1 MDTVVGIFR
10 SRVAAD
16 QALNGL
22 LENGVPQQSII
33 FLTGDQSQ
41 AEIASVPTTDAE
53 SDGMG
58 KTLGSYV
65 GGIMGA
71 GAGLYLG
78 SALASMAVPG
88 VGPILAAG
96 IGAAAALGLGGA
108 AAGGAVGNATEHAM
122 DEGVPKDDVVLYRE
136 LLKRGRSLLIVNTD
150 SEELATRARA
160 VMLQNGTEDI
170 ETFRK
175 NLQDAA

>member
-1 MDTVVGIFR
+1 MHTIVGIFR
-10 SRVAAD
+10 TRAAAD

-22 LENGVPQQSII
+22 LNNGVPQQSII
-33 FLTGDQSQ
+33 FLTGNHPQ

-53 SDGMG
+53 PDGMG

-65 GGIMGA
+65 GGIVGA

-78 SALASMAVPG
+78 SALASLVVPG
-88 VGPILAAG
+88 VGSILAIG

-108 AAGGAVGNATEHAM
+108 AAGGTVGNATEHAM
-122 DEGVPKDDVVLYRE
+122 DEGVPKDDIVLYRE
-136 LLKRGRSLLIVNTD
+136 LLKRERSLVIVNVGL
-150 SEELATRARA
+150 EELAAAARS

>member
-1 MDTVVGIFR
+1 MHTIVGIFR
-10 SRVAAD
+10 TRAAAD

-22 LENGVPQQSII
+22 LKNGVRQQSII
-33 FLTGDQSQ
+33 FLTGDQPQ

-53 SDGMG
+53 PDGMG

-65 GGIMGA
+65 GGIVGA

-78 SALASMAVPG
+78 SALASLVVPG
-88 VGPILAAG
+88 VGSILAIG
-96 IGAAAALGLGGA
+96 IGAAAVLGLGGA

>member
-1 MDTVVGIFR
+1 MHTIVGIFTTR
-10 SRVAAD
+10 GAAD

-22 LENGVPQQSII
+22 IKNGVPQHSII
-33 FLTGDQSQ
+33 FLTGDQPQ
-41 AEIASVPTTDAE
+41 AKIASVPTTEAE
-53 SDGMG
+53 PDGMG

-65 GGIMGA
+65 GGIVGA

-78 SALASMAVPG
+78 SALASLVVPG
-88 VGPILAAG
+88 VGSILAAG

-108 AAGGAVGNATEHAM
+108 AAGGTVGNATEHAM

-136 LLKRGRSLLIVNTD
+136 LLKRGRSLVIVNLD
-150 SEELATRARA
+150 SEELAAAARS
-160 VMLQNGTEDI
+160 VMQQNGTEDV

>member
-1 MDTVVGIFR
+1 MDTIVGVFR
-10 SRVAAD
+10 SRVAAAH
-16 QALNGL
+16 ALNGL
-22 LENGVPQQSII
+22 LGNGVPQQSII

-53 SDGMG
+53 PDGMG

-108 AAGGAVGNATEHAM
+108 AVGGTVGNATEHAM
-122 DEGVPKDDVVLYRE
+122 DEGVPKDDVVVYRE
-136 LLKRGRSLLIVNTD
+136 LLRRRGSLV
-150 SEELATRARA
+150 
-160 VMLQNGTEDI
+160 EDV

-175 NLQDAA
+175 EIKDAA

>member
-1 MDTVVGIFR
+1 MDTIVGIFR

-22 LENGVPQQSII
+22 LENGVPQESII
-33 FLTGDQSQ
+33 FLTQDQSQ

-53 SDGMG
+53 PDGMG

-78 SALASMAVPG
+78 SALASLAVPG

-108 AAGGAVGNATEHAM
+108 AVGGTVGNATEHAM
-122 DEGVPKDDVVLYRE
+122 DEGVPKDDVVVYRE
-136 LLKRGRSLLIVNTD
+136 LLKRGRSLVIVNVD
-150 SEELATRARA
+150 SEELADRARA
-160 VMLQNGTEDI
+160 MIHQNGTEDV
-170 ETFRK
+170 ETFR
-175 NLQDAA
+175 NDLRDAA

>member
-1 MDTVVGIFR
+1 MHTIVGIFR
-10 SRVAAD
+10 TRAAAD

-22 LENGVPQQSII
+22 LNNGVPQQSII
-33 FLTGDQSQ
+33 FLTGNHPQ

-53 SDGMG
+53 PDGMG

-65 GGIMGA
+65 GGIVGA

-78 SALASMAVPG
+78 SALASLVVPG
-88 VGPILAAG
+88 VGSILAIG

-122 DEGVPKDDVVLYRE
+122 DEGVPKDDVFLYRE
-136 LLKRGRSLLIVNTD
+136 LLKRGRSLVIVNVD
-150 SEELATRARA
+150 SEELADRARS
-160 VMLQNGTEDI
+160 VMQQNGTEDV

>member
-1 MDTVVGIFR
+1 MDTIVGVFR
-10 SRVAAD
+10 TRVAAA
-16 QALNGL
+16 QALSGL
-22 LENGVPQQSII
+22 LKNGIPQQSIV

-53 SDGMG
+53 PDGMG

-78 SALASMAVPG
+78 SALASLAVPG
-88 VGPILAAG
+88 VGPILAVG

-108 AAGGAVGNATEHAM
+108 AVGGTLGNATEHSM
-122 DEGVPKDDVVLYRE
+122 NEGVPKDDVVVYRE
-136 LLKRGRSLLIVNTD
+136 LLKRGRSVVIVNVD
-150 SEELATRARA
+150 SEELADGARA
-160 VMLQNGTEDI
+160 VMHQNSTEDI

-175 NLQDAA
+175 GIKHAA

>member
-1 MDTVVGIFR
+1 MDTIVGIFR

-22 LENGVPQQSII
+22 LENGVPQESII
-33 FLTGDQSQ
+33 FLTQDQSQ

-53 SDGMG
+53 PDGMG

-78 SALASMAVPG
+78 SALASLAVPG
-88 VGPILAAG
+88 VGPILAVG
-96 IGAAAALGLGGA
+96 IGAAGSRRPAKGSRLPRCR
-108 AAGGAVGNATEHAM
+108 
-122 DEGVPKDDVVLYRE
+122 DPP
-136 LLKRGRSLLIVNTD
+136 
-150 SEELATRARA
+150 
-160 VMLQNGTEDI
+160 
-170 ETFRK
+170 
-175 NLQDAA
+175 

>member
-1 MDTVVGIFR
+1 MDTIVGVFGT
-10 SRVAAD
+10 RVAAAH
-16 QALNGL
+16 ALNGL
-22 LENGVPQQSII
+22 LGNGVPQQSII

-58 KTLGSYV
+58 KSLGSYV

-108 AAGGAVGNATEHAM
+108 AVGGTVGNATEHSM
-122 DEGVPKDDVVLYRE
+122 DEGVPKDDVVVYRE
-136 LLKRGRSLLIVNTD
+136 LLKRGRSLVIVNVD
-150 SEELATRARA
+150 SEELADRARA
-160 VMLQNGTEDI
+160 VMQQNGTEDV

-175 NLQDAA
+175 EIKDAA

>member
-1 MDTVVGIFR
+1 MDTIVGIFR

-22 LENGVPQQSII
+22 LENGVPQESII
-33 FLTGDQSQ
+33 FLTQDQSQ
-41 AEIASVPTTDAE
+41 AEIATVHTTDAE
-53 SDGMG
+53 PDGMG

-78 SALASMAVPG
+78 SALASLAVPG
-88 VGPILAAG
+88 VGPILAVG

-108 AAGGAVGNATEHAM
+108 AVGGTLGNATEHSM
-122 DEGVPKDDVVLYRE
+122 DEGVPKDDVVVYRE
-136 LLKRGRSLLIVNTD
+136 LLRRRRSLVIVNFD
-150 SEELATRARA
+150 LEELADRAPDE
-160 VMLQNGTEDI
+160 MQKNGT
-170 ETFRK
+170 
-175 NLQDAA
+175 

>member
-1 MDTVVGIFR
+1 MQTIVGIFR
-10 SRVAAD
+10 TRAAAD

-22 LENGVPQQSII
+22 LKNGVPDQSII
-33 FLTGDQSQ
+33 FLTGDQPQ
-41 AEIASVPTTDAE
+41 AQVSSVPTTDAE
-53 SDGMG
+53 PDGMG

-65 GGIMGA
+65 GGIVGA

-78 SALASMAVPG
+78 SALASLVVPG
-88 VGPILAAG
+88 VGSILAAG

-108 AAGGAVGNATEHAM
+108 GAGGTVGNATEHAM

-136 LLKRGRSLLIVNTD
+136 LLKRGRSLVIVNTD
-150 SEELATRARA
+150 SDDLAATARS
-160 VMLQNGTEDI
+160 VVQQNGTEDI

-175 NLQDAA
+175 NLKDVA

>member
-1 MDTVVGIFR
+1 MHTIVGIFR
-10 SRVAAD
+10 TRAAAD

-22 LENGVPQQSII
+22 LKNGVRQQSII
-33 FLTGDQSQ
+33 FLTGDQPQ

-53 SDGMG
+53 PDGMG

-65 GGIMGA
+65 GGIVGA

-78 SALASMAVPG
+78 SALASLVVPG
-88 VGPILAAG
+88 VGSILAIG

-122 DEGVPKDDVVLYRE
+122 DEGVPKDDVFLYRE
-136 LLKRGRSLLIVNTD
+136 LLKRGRSLVIVNVD
-150 SEELATRARA
+150 SEELADRARS
-160 VMLQNGTEDI
+160 VMQQNGTEDV

>member
-1 MDTVVGIFR
+1 MHTIVGIFR
-10 SRVAAD
+10 TRVAAD

-22 LENGVPQQSII
+22 LKNGIPQQSII
-33 FLTGDQSQ
+33 FLTGDRPQ

-53 SDGMG
+53 PDGMG

-65 GGIMGA
+65 GGIVGA

-78 SALASMAVPG
+78 SVLASLVVPG

-108 AAGGAVGNATEHAM
+108 AAGGTVGNATEHAM
-122 DEGVPKDDVVLYRE
+122 DEGVPKDDIILYRE
-136 LLKRGRSLLIVNTD
+136 LLKRDRSLVIVNVGL
-150 SEELATRARA
+150 EELAAAARS

>member
-1 MDTVVGIFR
+1 MHTIVGIFR
-10 SRVAAD
+10 TRAAAD
-16 QALNGL
+16 QALNGIL
-22 LENGVPQQSII
+22 KNGVPQQGII
-33 FLTGDQSQ
+33 FLTGDQPQ
-41 AEIASVPTTDAE
+41 AKIASVPTTDAE
-53 SDGMG
+53 PDGMG

-65 GGIMGA
+65 GGIVGA

-78 SALASMAVPG
+78 SALASLVVPG

-108 AAGGAVGNATEHAM
+108 AAGGTVGNATEHAM

-136 LLKRGRSLLIVNTD
+136 LLKQGRSLLIVNVD
-150 SEELATRARA
+150 SEELAAAARA
-160 VMLQNGTEDI
+160 VMQQNGTEDV

-175 NLQDAA
+175 NLHDAA

>member
-1 MDTVVGIFR
+1 MDTIVGVFGT
-10 SRVAAD
+10 RVAAAH
-16 QALNGL
+16 ALNGL
-22 LENGVPQQSII
+22 LGNGVPQQSII

-96 IGAAAALGLGGA
+96 IGAAPGNGPG
-108 AAGGAVGNATEHAM
+108 VGHA
-122 DEGVPKDDVVLYRE
+122 R
-136 LLKRGRSLLIVNTD
+136 
-150 SEELATRARA
+150 
-160 VMLQNGTEDI
+160 Q
-170 ETFRK
+170 
-175 NLQDAA
+175 Q

>member
-1 MDTVVGIFR
+1 MDTIVGVFR
-10 SRVAAD
+10 TRVAAA

-22 LENGVPQQSII
+22 LGNGVPQQSII

-78 SALASMAVPG
+78 SALASLAVPG

-108 AAGGAVGNATEHAM
+108 AVGGTVGNATEHAM
-122 DEGVPKDDVVLYRE
+122 DEGVPKDDIVVYRE
-136 LLKRGRSLLIVNTD
+136 LLKRRRSLVIVNVY
-150 SEELATRARA
+150 SEELGDRARSL
-160 VMLQNGTEDI
+160 MQQIGTEDL
-170 ETFRK
+170 EAFRK
-175 NLQDAA
+175 EIKDAA

>member
-1 MDTVVGIFR
+1 MHTIVGIFR
-10 SRVAAD
+10 TRAAAD
-16 QALNGL
+16 QALNGVL
-22 LENGVPQQSII
+22 KNGVPQQSII
-33 FLTGDQSQ
+33 FLTGDQPQ

-53 SDGMG
+53 PDGMG

-65 GGIMGA
+65 GGIVGA

-78 SALASMAVPG
+78 SALASLVVPG

-108 AAGGAVGNATEHAM
+108 AAGGTVGNATEHAM
-122 DEGVPKDDVVLYRE
+122 DEGVPKDDVVVYRE
-136 LLKRGRSLLIVNTD
+136 LLKRGRSLLIVNLD
-150 SEELATRARA
+150 SEEQADAARS
-160 VMLQNGTEDI
+160 VMPQNGTEDI
-170 ETFRK
+170 ETLRK

>member
-1 MDTVVGIFR
+1 MDTIVGVFR
-10 SRVAAD
+10 TRVAAA

-22 LENGVPQQSII
+22 LQNGVPQQAII

-78 SALASMAVPG
+78 SALASLAVPG

-96 IGAAAALGLGGA
+96 IGAAAALGLVA
-108 AAGGAVGNATEHAM
+108 LRSAVRLAM
-122 DEGVPKDDVVLYRE
+122 QPNTRWMKAFPRTTSLY
-136 LLKRGRSLLIVNTD
+136 IVNC
-150 SEELATRARA
+150 
-160 VMLQNGTEDI
+160 
-170 ETFRK
+170 
-175 NLQDAA
+175 

>member
-1 MDTVVGIFR
+1 MDTIVGIFR

-22 LENGVPQQSII
+22 LENGVPQESII
-33 FLTGDQSQ
+33 FLTQDQSQ

-78 SALASMAVPG
+78 SALASLAVPG
-88 VGPILAAG
+88 VGPILAVG
-96 IGAAAALGLGGA
+96 IGAAGVLGLGGA
-108 AAGGAVGNATEHAM
+108 AVGGTVGNATEHAM
-122 DEGVPKDDVVLYRE
+122 DEGVPKDDVVVYRE
-136 LLKRGRSLLIVNTD
+136 LLRRRGSLVIVNVD
-150 SEELATRARA
+150 SEELADRARA
-160 VMLQNGTEDI
+160 MIHQNGTEDV
-170 ETFRK
+170 ETFR
-175 NLQDAA
+175 NDLRDAA

>member
-1 MDTVVGIFR
+1 MHTILGIFR
-10 SRVAAD
+10 TRVAAD

-22 LENGVPQQSII
+22 LKNGVPQQSII
-33 FLTGDQSQ
+33 FLTGDQPQ

-53 SDGMG
+53 PDGMG

-65 GGIMGA
+65 GGIVGA

-78 SALASMAVPG
+78 SALASLVVPG
-88 VGPILAAG
+88 VGSILAIG

-122 DEGVPKDDVVLYRE
+122 DEGVPKDDVFLYRE
-136 LLKRGRSLLIVNTD
+136 LLKRGRSLVIVNVD
-150 SEELATRARA
+150 SEELADRARS
-160 VMLQNGTEDI
+160 VMQQNGTEDV